1 LPTGP
6 TGYAFIG
13 NGPTAATFQGF
24 VQPGT
29 GAVTRTW
36 QNKAADIVSVLDF
49 GAVGNGTTD
58 DTAAIQAA
66 LNTGKNVYLPPGS
79 YRITSGLSMVASGQR
94 MYGEGGAGWL
104 TIIEWDGASGVNVIT
119 ISGLQHCIIESINI
133 RRKAGSVNV
142 TSGHAVSFQ
151 DNAYFCEM
159 RTCKITGTGNGISM
173 WGTGNQVIDCELR
186 EFSGIYG
193 IRYFGTVGLG
203 SFRGVLERV
212 VIDNGLFISLISNAS
227 SAVVTTIFNHNLT
240 TGNTVLISGVPPV
253 IIGGVPVAYGGNGTW
268 TITVLSPT
276 TFSIPWNSVGYP
288 AYPGGGVV
296 TSNSIGFTHLIYDS
310 YAHSLIIEACA
321 FLWGGTAVLMQDSIG
336 APYTIEEYSFP
347 TWLHAFDL
355 ECDHQSND
363 AIRLYGGEGC
373 FLTTSWIGSNFNG
386 NGIVTNVN
394 WRSELL
400 VTNSRIWGCAQFGVL
415 LNAGISSCINNNVI
429 TLSSSQAAG
438 YAGIGVGSGV
448 SKFAI
453 TGNHI
458 TNDTSFTGVGATQA
472 YGVFVSSGAS
482 DYYQVVGNVINGN
495 TVANVSDGGTG
506 TNKIVQNYVT
516 NGGGLTLSGQLA
528 ANNVSAANNVAAVG
542 QVSGGSLY
550 INSPSGTA
558 MQVVGSPSYALDFN
572 SMSSTGTVRF
582 KDGQNLSWNTSGG
595 EKVALVNSSTNLL
608 IAPYGQFGGT
618 FIQTTLYPVS
628 DNAFNLGG
636 SANRWANVYAANGT
650 IITSD
655 PTLKTD
661 ISPLPTA
668 LPIIEG
674 IDPVTFKWISGG
686 KIEEKKVTKKQ
697 VPAPDGE
704 GFVEEDVEE
713 VIYVD
718 RPGKRTHWGFLA
730 SDVKAAFDKTGLD
743 FGGYVKDE
751 EGMEHLRPDQ
761 LIPVLWKAIQELKL
775 EFDNYK
781 KERP

>member
-1 LPTGP
+1 MSQGRTRLPLAVDDWDRVWGDQLIRAIDQNFDASFAGGGGAGASTG
-6 TGYAFIG
+6 TAGYAFTG
-13 NGPTAATFQGF
+13 NGVAAAPTFQGF
-24 VQPGT
+24 LQPGT
-29 GAVTRTW
+29 DATTRTW
-36 QNKAADIVSVLDF
+36 QSKAADVVSVKDF
-49 GAVGNGTTD
+49 GAVGDGVAN

-66 LNTGKNVYLPPGS
+66 LNTKKNVYLPSGR
-79 YRITSGLSMVASGQR
+79 YLVTSGLSMTSSSQR
-94 MYGEGGAGWL
+94 MYGESGNGPFGLTDTTATAS
-104 TIIEWDGASGVNVIT
+104 TIIEWGASNDGTARSVIT
-119 ISGLQHCIIESINI
+119 ISAKTHCIIESINI
-133 RRKAGSVNV
+133 RRLPGASNLTV
-142 TSGHAVSFQ
+142 GHAIAFQ
-151 DNAYFCEM
+151 NNAYFCEV
-159 RTCKITGTGNGISM
+159 RTCRISGTGNGVSM
-173 WGTGNQVIDCELR
+173 WGTGNQIIDCEMR
-186 EFSGIYG
+186 AFYGSYG
-193 IRYFGTVGLG
+193 IKYYGTFALN
-203 SFRGVLERV
+203 SFRCVISKV
-212 VIDNGLFISLISNAS
+212 VMDNSE
-227 SAVVTTIFNHNLT
+227 VTT
-240 TGNTVLISGVPPV
+240 GS
-253 IIGGVPVAYGGNGTW
+253 
-268 TITVLSPT
+268 
-276 TFSIPWNSVGYP
+276 
-288 AYPGGGVV
+288 
-296 TSNSIGFTHLIYDS
+296 TSFVHVIYDS
-310 YAHSLIIEACA
+310 YAHSLIIEASA
-321 FLWGGTAVLMQDSIG
+321 FLWGGNAILMQDSVGASPTIG
-336 APYTIEEYSFP
+336 SYSFP

-355 ECDHQSND
+355 ECDHQWND
-363 AIRLYGGEGC
+363 AICLYGGEGC
-373 FLTTSWIGSNFNG
+373 FLTTSWIGSTFTG
-386 NGIVTNVN
+386 SGIVTANN

-400 VTNSRIWGCAQFGVL
+400 VTNSRIWGNAQFGIL
-415 LNAGISSCINNNVI
+415 LNAGFGACINNNI
-429 TLSSSQAAG
+429 IALNSIAAPG
-438 YAGIGVGSGV
+438 YAGIGIGAGI
-448 SKFAI
+448 SKFTI
-453 TGNHI
+453 TGNTI
-458 TNDTSFTGVGATQA
+458 SNDTSFSDVGTTQS
-472 YGVFVSSGAS
+472 YGVFINSGAS
-482 DYYQVVGNVINGN
+482 DYYQIVGNVINN
-495 TVANVSDGGTG
+495 NIIANIADGGTG

-528 ANNVSAANNVAAVG
+528 ANNGSFVGAIAGASVTTTGTIAGSALAAVG

-558 MQVVGSPSYALDFN
+558 MQVVGNPSYALDFA

-661 ISPLPTA
+661 ISSLPAA
-668 LPIIEG
+668 LPIIQG
-674 IDPVTFKWISGG
+674 IDPVTFKWVSGG

-751 EGMEHLRPDQ
+751 EGVEHLRPDQ
-761 LIPVLWKAIQELKL
+761 LIPVLWKAVQELKL

-781 KERP
+781 KEHS

>member
-1 LPTGP
+1 
-6 TGYAFIG
+6 
-13 NGPTAATFQGF
+13 
-24 VQPGT
+24 
-29 GAVTRTW
+29 
-36 QNKAADIVSVLDF
+36 
-49 GAVGNGTTD
+49 
-58 DTAAIQAA
+58 
-66 LNTGKNVYLPPGS
+66 
-79 YRITSGLSMVASGQR
+79 
-94 MYGEGGAGWL
+94 
-104 TIIEWDGASGVNVIT
+104 
-119 ISGLQHCIIESINI
+119 
-133 RRKAGSVNV
+133 
-142 TSGHAVSFQ
+142 
-151 DNAYFCEM
+151 
-159 RTCKITGTGNGISM
+159 
-173 WGTGNQVIDCELR
+173 
-186 EFSGIYG
+186 
-193 IRYFGTVGLG
+193 
-203 SFRGVLERV
+203 
-212 VIDNGLFISLISNAS
+212 
-227 SAVVTTIFNHNLT
+227 
-240 TGNTVLISGVPPV
+240 
-253 IIGGVPVAYGGNGTW
+253 
-268 TITVLSPT
+268 
-276 TFSIPWNSVGYP
+276 
-288 AYPGGGVV
+288 
-296 TSNSIGFTHLIYDS
+296 
-310 YAHSLIIEACA
+310 
-321 FLWGGTAVLMQDSIG
+321 
-336 APYTIEEYSFP
+336 
-347 TWLHAFDL
+347 
-355 ECDHQSND
+355 
-363 AIRLYGGEGC
+363 
-373 FLTTSWIGSNFNG
+373 
-386 NGIVTNVN
+386 
-394 WRSELL
+394 
-400 VTNSRIWGCAQFGVL
+400 
-415 LNAGISSCINNNVI
+415 
-429 TLSSSQAAG
+429 
-438 YAGIGVGSGV
+438 
-448 SKFAI
+448 
-453 TGNHI
+453 
-458 TNDTSFTGVGATQA
+458 
-472 YGVFVSSGAS
+472 
-482 DYYQVVGNVINGN
+482 VVGNVINGN

-655 PTLKTD
+655 PTLNTD

-751 EGMEHLRPDQ
+751 EGTEHLRPDQ